1 MPELA
6 ELKFTSDYVNQV
18 SEGMTYVGVKKN
30 PIHKCEDIDHV
41 YFRGQEF
48 TITSESRG
56 KEMVL
61 TMERNQ
67 VSMPIQFTMGMTGHF
82 KVTNTGQEPKHTHLF
97 FYRSDGTTL
106 CFVDVRRFGKW
117 KVAEEWNKKRGP
129 DPTTEY
135 KAFWDNVMTNLTK
148 LKKPLYEMLMDQKY
162 FNGIGNYLRAEI
174 IYRAEDVDPFLP
186 AGMQFARYPKLLDLC
201 RDIPLLA
208 YAKGGGAIKDW
219 DNPFGDN
226 AITEKFM
233 LCYGNK
239 SMSKRKDRNGRT
251 FWYDPKWDDVP
262 TSRDELG
269 DYLRNRHQHL
279 YDSGRVVE

>member
-18 SEGMTYVGVKKN
+18 SEGATYVRVEKN
-30 PIHKCEDIDHV
+30 PVHKCDDLDIP
-41 YFRGQEF
+41 F
-48 TITSESRG
+48 ESFKIKAKSKG

-61 TMERNQ
+61 YFLDENSDKFIPVR
-67 VSMPIQFTMGMTGHF
+67 ITMGMSGHF
-82 KVTNTGQEPKHTHLF
+82 KLTNTGDEVKHSHLK
-97 FYRSDGTTL
+97 FYRKDGTTL
-106 CFVDVRRFGKW
+106 SFVDVRRFGKW
-117 KVAEEWNKKRGP
+117 KQGLVWSDNRGP

-174 IYRAEDVDPFLP
+174 IFRAGDVDPFLP

-208 YAKGGGAIKDW
+208 YAKGGGSIKDW
-219 DNPFGDN
+219 DNPFGDE
-226 AITEKFM
+226 AIQERFM
-233 LCYGNK
+233 LCYGNAE
-239 SMSKRKDRNGRT
+239 MAKRKDRNGRT
-251 FWYDPKWDDVP
+251 FWYDKKWDNVP
-262 TSRDELG
+262 TSRDDLK
-269 DYLRNRHQHL
+269 DFL
-279 YDSGRVVE
+279 YATRS

>member
-18 SEGMTYVGVKKN
+18 SEGATYVRVEKN
-30 PIHKCEDIDHV
+30 PVHKCDDLDIP
-41 YFRGQEF
+41 F
-48 TITSESRG
+48 ESFKIKAKSKG

-61 TMERNQ
+61 YFLDENSDKFIPVR
-67 VSMPIQFTMGMTGHF
+67 ITMGMSGHF
-82 KVTNTGQEPKHTHLF
+82 KLTNTGDEVKHSHLK
-97 FYRSDGTTL
+97 FYRKDGTTL
-106 CFVDVRRFGKW
+106 SFVDVRRFGKW
-117 KVAEEWNKKRGP
+117 KQGLVWSDNRGP

-174 IYRAEDVDPFLP
+174 IFRAGDVDPFLP

-208 YAKGGGAIKDW
+208 YAKGGGSIKDW
-219 DNPFGDN
+219 DNPFGDE
-226 AITEKFM
+226 AIQERFM
-233 LCYGNK
+233 LCYGNAK
-239 SMSKRKDRNGRT
+239 MSKRKDRNGRT
-251 FWYDPKWDDVP
+251 FWYDKKWDNVP
-262 TSRDELG
+262 TSRDDLK
-269 DYLRNRHQHL
+269 DFL
-279 YDSGRVVE
+279 YATRS

>member
-18 SEGMTYVGVKKN
+18 SEGATYVRVEKN
-30 PIHKCEDIDHV
+30 PVHKCDDLDIP
-41 YFRGQEF
+41 F
-48 TITSESRG
+48 ESFKIKAKSKG

-61 TMERNQ
+61 YFLDENSDKFIPVR
-67 VSMPIQFTMGMTGHF
+67 ITMGMSGHF
-82 KVTNTGQEPKHTHLF
+82 KLTNTGDEVKHSHLK
-97 FYRSDGTTL
+97 FYRKDGTTL
-106 CFVDVRRFGKW
+106 SFVDVRRFGKW
-117 KVAEEWNKKRGP
+117 KQGLVWSDNRGP

-174 IYRAEDVDPFLP
+174 IFRAGDVDPFLP

-208 YAKGGGAIKDW
+208 YAKGGGSIKDW
-219 DNPFGDN
+219 DNPFGDE
-226 AITEKFM
+226 AIQERFM
-233 LCYGNK
+233 LCYGNAK
-239 SMSKRKDRNGRT
+239 MSKRKDRNGRT
-251 FWYDPKWDDVP
+251 FWYDKKWDEVP
-262 TSRDELG
+262 TSRDDLK
-269 DYLRNRHQHL
+269 DFL
-279 YDSGRVVE
+279 YATRS